1 MKSLFLAALLAFAPT
16 AAVAQETPAAAPSP
30 EAAPAL
36 PDADPALWVVR
47 DEDTT
52 IYLFGTF
59 HMLDGRPW
67 FNDEIRTAFDASSE
81 LVVEAIIPDNP
92 ADLQPLIIR
101 YAVDPQGRR
110 LSQIL
115 SAEEHAALG
124 RALASLG
131 VPAAAFE
138 PLEPW
143 FVSMSLTAI
152 ASQRLGIRPEHGP
165 EAVLRRAAAER
176 SLPVHELEGI
186 EWQLRLFDAMPEEQ
200 QLAQLRQS
208 IEHVDEIDD
217 QLAPMLAAWSTGD
230 VDGLL
235 AIIERSAGEDPA
247 LHRLL
252 FTERNATWANWIRER
267 MARPGTVFVAVGGGH
282 LAGSDSVQAVL
293 AGHGLTAERV
303 PHVEGN

>member
-1 MKSLFLAALLAFAPT
+1 MKSLLLAAALAFAP
-16 AAVAQETPAAAPSP
+16 AAAFAQDAPAAAPS
-30 EAAPAL
+30 EAAAPAPF

-67 FNDEIRTAFDASSE
+67 FNDEIRTAFDASGE

-92 ADLQPLIIR
+92 AELQPLIMR

-110 LSQIL
+110 LSQVL
-115 SAEEHAALG
+115 SAEENAALG
-124 RALASLG
+124 RALGALG
-131 VPAAAFE
+131 VPAAAFD

-152 ASQRLGIRPEHGP
+152 ASQRLGIRPENGP

-176 SLPVHELEGI
+176 TLPVHELEGI
-186 EWQLRLFDAMPEEQ
+186 EWQLRLFDGMPQEQ
-200 QLAQLRQS
+200 QLNQLRQS

-235 AIIERSAGEDPA
+235 AIIEQSASEDPA

-252 FTERNATWANWIRER
+252 FTERNAAWANWIRER

-282 LAGSDSVQAVL
+282 LAGPDSVQAVL
-293 AGHGLTAERV
+293 AAHGLAAERV
-303 PHVEGN
+303 PNQED